1 MDQNLK
7 WFYELKAQE
16 ITKLLLHK
24 EYDAILVKDLNELKN
39 ILISKIPNNTSIVN
53 DSTPFIKSLNLK
65 QIFSDNNHKIYN
77 YKKDREA
84 ILADNFIVECDFVTE
99 NGELIFLDNFASAA
113 SIFGPNKIFAIVGIN
128 KFVKN
133 LIEAEKKM
141 PEILEIRNHFND
153 TNNSFGIIHH
163 GRKFPNKYTVLVVPE
178 NIGF

>member
-1 MDQNLK
+1 MNQNLK
-7 WFYELKAQE
+7 WFYDLKAKE

-39 ILISKIPNNTSIVN
+39 ILISKIPSSESLVL
-53 DSTPFIKSLNLK
+53 DQTPFLNSLELLFPLSK
-65 QIFSDNNHKIYN
+65 KGCRIYD
-77 YKKDREA
+77 YKKEQQA
-84 ILADNFIVECDFVTE
+84 ILADNFIAECDFITE
-99 NGELIFLDNFASAA
+99 NGELIFLDNFASSA

-153 TNNSFGIIHH
+153 TNDSFGIIHH